1 MTRRRKRELKNR
13 VTHGRR
19 WLALRGLGEGR
30 SAVHCIW
37 LLAVLWSGSAA
48 ADDARG
54 LVDNGNRAYAGGD
67 FDGALASYEEASV
80 DAPESARIYFNKGAA
95 HYRQENYSEAVE
107 AFQQAALKTKDI
119 WLESRSKF
127 NLGNCAVREAE
138 RQRDSD
144 LRKALASYERSI
156 LHYQDALELDP
167 DFKEAA
173 ENVEIVRLVM
183 KSILDEIKKQEEAQQ
198 QQQQA
203 QQQAAEQLKQLI
215 EKQEQTLQK
224 NRQLQEEKKQQ
235 DDPDASAGRSRELGS
250 EQRGLS
256 DETQKLADKMQEQA
270 QQQQQQQQAPS
281 PAAEQARQHMDKA
294 VGEQNEAADQLDD
307 NRGAKA
313 EPRQEKAVEE
323 LKKALEAMSG
333 EQGQQQQQGQGQ
345 QDQGQQ
351 DQAQTTPQEQP
362 QQAEDEQAQEQVVP
376 LADHARDILEE
387 EKDNLERRQLPSG
400 AYRPVDKD
408 W

>member
-1 MTRRRKRELKNR
+1 
-13 VTHGRR
+13 
-19 WLALRGLGEGR
+19 
-30 SAVHCIW
+30 
-37 LLAVLWSGSAA
+37 VLWSGSAA

>member
-1 MTRRRKRELKNR
+1 
-13 VTHGRR
+13 
-19 WLALRGLGEGR
+19 
-30 SAVHCIW
+30 
-37 LLAVLWSGSAA
+37 LLAGSAA
-48 ADDARG
+48 ADGARG

-67 FDGALASYEEASV
+67 YDGALASYEEASV
-80 DAPESARIYFNKGAA
+80 DAPESACIYFNKGAA
-95 HYRQENYSEAVE
+95 QYRQENYSEAVE

-167 DFKEAA
+167 EFKEAA

-183 KSILDEIKKQEEAQQ
+183 KSILDEIKKQEEARQ

-203 QQQAAEQLKQLI
+203 QQQTAEQLKQLI
-215 EKQEQTLQK
+215 EKQGQALQK

-235 DDPDASAGRSRELGS
+235 DDPDATAGKSRELGS
-250 EQRGLS
+250 EQRDLA

-281 PAAEQARQHMDKA
+281 PAAEQARQHMDNA

-307 NRGAKA
+307 DCGAKA
-313 EPRQEKAVEE
+313 EPRQAKAVEE

-333 EQGQQQQQGQGQ
+333 EQGQQ
-345 QDQGQQ
+345 DQGQQ
-351 DQAQTTPQEQP
+351 DQSQTAPQEQP
-362 QQAEDEQAQEQVVP
+362 QPAEEERAQEQVVP
-376 LADHARDILEE
+376 LTDQARDILEE
-387 EKDNLERRQLPSG
+387 EKDNLERRQLPSA